1 MQLFCAEIDA
11 ANADLTR
18 LSNLLSEASGTLTSS
33 FCRIQTGLDD
43 VFAGRGRDEV
53 DDGLGQA
60 VMAMQFQ
67 DLATQLI
74 GFTQRRLYTVRHIAE
89 TGDEAAAAELAAER
103 GAPVRQE
110 SLDAGDIELF

>member
-18 LSNLLSEASGTLTSS
+18 LSNLLAEASGSLTNS
-33 FCRIQTGLDD
+33 FGRIQTGLDD
-43 VFAGRGRDEV
+43 VFAGRGRNEIDG
-53 DDGLGQA
+53 GLGQA

-74 GFTQRRLYTVRHIAE
+74 GFTQRRLSTVRTIAE
-89 TGDEAAAAELAAER
+89 TGDDDAAVAMMAER
-103 GAPVRQE
+103 AAPVRQE
-110 SLDAGDIELF
+110 SLDSGDIELF